1 MADQLRSRNPERPR
15 LRRAGVTA
23 LALSCVT
30 ALAGCACTPAG
41 PAEPVRTV
49 VPASLTAGCHYDPP
63 LENVGDL
70 YEAVAEAR
78 VVIAECDYRLGE
90 LRRLTEPK
98 TTKPAN

>member
-1 MADQLRSRNPERPR
+1 
-15 LRRAGVTA
+15 
-23 LALSCVT
+23 
-30 ALAGCACTPAG
+30 
-41 PAEPVRTV
+41 
-49 VPASLTAGCHYDPP
+49 
-63 LENVGDL
+63 VGDL